1 MSLEKLIADRKSAI
15 LKKWFELTI
24 ETYPEETVRFL
35 KSKKNRFANP
45 VGHILSKEIEPILDG
60 LFKGVDL
67 KTLKPFLENII
78 RIRAIQDFSPSQ
90 AIVFVFLLKQ
100 VIREEMETEIRE
112 RPICREL
119 LELESKIDELGLF
132 SFDIFM
138 QCREKIY
145 DLKANELKNRT
156 VRLLKRANL
165 VVEDPPEL
173 PPIIV

>member
-1 MSLEKLIADRKSAI
+1 MSLEKLFTDRKSAI
-15 LKKWFELTI
+15 LKRWFELTI

-60 LFKGVDL
+60 LFQKGDL
-67 KTLKPFLENII
+67 NTLQPFLENII

-100 VIREEMETEIRE
+100 VIREELEPEIQEGRIG
-112 RPICREL
+112 RNL
-119 LELESKIDELGLF
+119 LELESRIDELALL
-132 SFDIFM
+132 SFNIFM
-138 QCREKIY
+138 KCREKIY

-156 VRLLKRANL
+156 VRLLTRAKL
-165 VVEDPPEL
+165 VVEDPPEMT
-173 PPIIV
+173 PAS